1 MGDNRNLRDY
11 KLIKTI
17 QLIFVCVL
25 EAAFLIIILSNR
37 WLRESIFLNK
47 SLFSLCVITYILMI
61 LFLISICVDLYELRS
76 IVSDNHTLQK
86 QTYLDNLTGIPN
98 RYSLDLI
105 FATYNTPES
114 LRNVGCVLFELEN
127 LTEINET
134 HGRAEGDHILQNF
147 STILEDICD
156 SLGFVG
162 RNSGNEFV
170 VVINNCTEHMI
181 NDCFTAIAQR
191 VAMYNNDENNLT
203 PITYKQTY
211 TLNSDENL
219 PSFSRL
225 LTATYQKLEKK

>member
-17 QLIFVCVL
+17 QLIVVCVL
-25 EAAFLIIILSNR
+25 EAAFLIVILSNR

-61 LFLISICVDLYELRS
+61 LFLICMCIDLYEIRS
-76 IVSDNHTLQK
+76 IVSDNHSLQK
-86 QTYLDNLTGIPN
+86 QTYLDSLTGIPN

-114 LRNVGCVLFELEN
+114 LRNVGCILFELEN
-127 LTEINET
+127 LAEVNET
-134 HGRAEGDHILQNF
+134 QGRAAGDHILQNF
-147 STILEDICD
+147 SMILEDICD

-170 VVINNCTEHMI
+170 VVINNCTEHVI

>member
-11 KLIKTI
+11 KFIKII
-17 QLIFVCVL
+17 QLIILSIL
-25 EAAFLIIILSNR
+25 EASFLVVILTNR

-47 SLFSLCVITYILMI
+47 SLFSLCVITYILM
-61 LFLISICVDLYELRS
+61 LFFLISVCVDLFALRN
-76 IVSDNHTLQK
+76 IVSDNHSLQK

-114 LRNVGCVLFELEN
+114 LRNVGCLLFELNN
-127 LTEINET
+127 LTQVNET
-134 HGRAEGDHILQNF
+134 LGRAEGDKVIQNF
-147 STILEDICD
+147 SIILEDICD

-170 VVINNCTEHMI
+170 VVINNCTEHMV
-181 NDCFTAIAQR
+181 NDCFAAIAHR
-191 VAMYNNDENNLT
+191 VEMYNADEQNAT
-203 PITYKQTY
+203 PIVYGQTY
-211 TLNSDENL
+211 TLNSEENL

-225 LTATYQKLEKK
+225 LSATYHKLEKK